1 MQDYS
6 TYIQYNEDNF
16 VKVPFGR
23 AAEWYIANHPLL
35 KNRCLKCQSRQYTP
49 GLVKKGII
57 NVERVEGAV
66 DFVEWTTKVG
76 KTKST
81 NRVDDILT
89 LTSEGHKLLMQI
101 NAKEKRDRLCWSW
114 VMFCAGIE
122 TAVSEFVGELVN
134 VRRVVKIS
142 NFLID
147 LKIIKICTYVK

>member
-6 TYIQYNEDNF
+6 TYIQYNEDNS

-35 KNRCLKCQSRQYTP
+35 KNRRLKCQSRQYTP

-89 LTSEGHKLLMQI
+89 LTSEGHELLMQI

-114 VMFCAGIE
+114 VMFCARDGN
-122 TAVSEFVGELVN
+122 S
-134 VRRVVKIS
+134 
-142 NFLID
+142 
-147 LKIIKICTYVK
+147 C